1 MNKKNYI
8 NNNFKFGALFL
19 IMFLIIGIYP
29 LIEGHHLRVWSII
42 VSIILAFILFLKPSL
57 FRLPN
62 KIWINS
68 GILIG
73 KFTSPVVMFIIF
85 FTIIS
90 ITGLFLRIL
99 NRDLL
104 NLKNKKLS
112 YWIDRQ
118 NKFQSMDK
126 QF

>member
-8 NNNFKFGALFL
+8 NDNFKFGTLFL
-19 IMFLIIGIYP
+19 IIFLIIGIYP
-29 LIEGHHLRVWSII
+29 LVEGNHLRVWSII
-42 VSIILAFILFLKPSL
+42 VSIMLAFILFFKPSL

-62 KIWINS
+62 KIWINF

-73 KFTSPVVMFIIF
+73 KFLSPVVMFIIF